1 MPICSFGG
9 ASGRGPSFTIKAS
22 KFCEFWSFLRGITIN
37 YLADFFLL
45 GGEGARGYPQFR
57 FRRKNGENSVKGR
70 KGVPPIG
77 GVTHTREK

>member
-9 ASGRGPSFTIKAS
+9 ANGKAS
-22 KFCEFWSFLRGITIN
+22 KFCEFWSFPREIAIK

-45 GGEGARGYPQFR
+45 GGEGAGGYSQFR
-57 FRRKNGENSVKGR
+57 FRRKNGKKSVKGR

-77 GVTHTREK
+77 GVRHTRNKYKV